1 MNSYLIK
8 SKSLFVSVLFLVF
21 FELLSYFL
29 LKDNI
34 FNIYLSTRNLWYLVL
49 VNAVLVTFS
58 CFWVSFPN
66 FLKEE
71 TFFKTIIIVFFDLSI
86 FLFLFFS
93 SFFLL
98 NQIIVVV
105 SAFLFFFLFRSIGER
120 EAQFKFVNAVSFL
133 SAFFFFFSAYSL
145 LENTFFPYW
154 VVALMVIFFSN
165 LLLYYKLE
173 HTGVD
178 KAHKSFYLILSAIV
192 MAEVFF
198 ASLFWPVPSLF
209 LRSLVLVAAYYFSW
223 GMIDIQARGAANRS
237 NIIIYLGVFVLILV
251 LIGVAIL
258 AKNII

>member
-105 SAFLFFFLFRSIGER
+105 SADESAGITGCISKGAEIGVTSVSAGKGTAVSSASKINGEDKKIHPAISTDEMHFEKKRFKSFFILFF
-120 EAQFKFVNAVSFL
+120 
-133 SAFFFFFSAYSL
+133 
-145 LENTFFPYW
+145 
-154 VVALMVIFFSN
+154 
-165 LLLYYKLE
+165 
-173 HTGVD
+173 
-178 KAHKSFYLILSAIV
+178 
-192 MAEVFF
+192 
-198 ASLFWPVPSLF
+198 
-209 LRSLVLVAAYYFSW
+209 
-223 GMIDIQARGAANRS
+223 
-237 NIIIYLGVFVLILV
+237 
-251 LIGVAIL
+251 
-258 AKNII
+258 